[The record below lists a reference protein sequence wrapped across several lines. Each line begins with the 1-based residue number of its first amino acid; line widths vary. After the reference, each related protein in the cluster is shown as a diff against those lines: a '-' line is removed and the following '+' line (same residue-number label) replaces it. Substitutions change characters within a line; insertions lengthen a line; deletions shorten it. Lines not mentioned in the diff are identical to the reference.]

1 MSYQPYIEAFEIFDK
16 YDHFKEIHA
25 EHDEIYAGP
34 DPEALSNEDMNKII
48 ELGWLPDNE
57 NGCFYKFV

>member
-1 MSYQPYIEAFEIFDK
+1 MSYQPYIEAFQIFNK
-16 YDHFKEIHA
+16 YDHFKQVSA

-34 DPEALSNEDMNKII
+34 SPDVLNKEDLEKII

-57 NGCFYKFV
+57 NDCFYRFV